1 MSEIILHHYWTSPF
15 SETVRMALGAKG
27 LAWRSVEQPVI
38 MPKPHLIALTGGYR
52 RIPVLQIGAD
62 IYCDT
67 QLILRELERR
77 FPNPTLVQPGEEGL
91 GWAVRAW
98 VERSFFQTSVGLIFG
113 TIADSVP
120 EAFLKDRE
128 ALSGRA
134 FDTSAMK
141 AAAPLLKGQWRAQ
154 AAWIEAQL
162 SVGGPFLAGAKPGL
176 SDVAAAMPFWW
187 VRATL
192 GDAAAPLTA
201 GLTHVEAWMAR
212 MRALGHGAHTPMSP
226 EEAVAV
232 ARDAA
237 PETARASAQ
246 DIQGLTA
253 GQDAVA
259 MADDYGRDP
268 IAGRVHFIDAQEI
281 ALLRGSA
288 ETGPVC
294 VHFPRAGYFARAA

>member
-15 SETVRMALGAKG
+15 SETVRMALGAKR

-38 MPKPHLIALTGGYR
+38 MPKPHLTPLTGGYR
-52 RIPVLQIGAD
+52 RIPVMQIGAD
-62 IYCDT
+62 LYCDS

-77 FPNPTLVQPGEEGL
+77 FPNPALVQPGEAGV

-113 TIADSVP
+113 AIADSVP

-134 FDTSAMK
+134 FDTAAMK

-154 AAWIEAQL
+154 AEWIEAQL
-162 SVGGPFLAGAKPGL
+162 SVGGPFLAGAAVGL

-187 VRATL
+187 VRAAL

-212 MRALGHGAHTPMSP
+212 IRALGHGTHTPMAP
-226 EEAVAV
+226 EEAVGV
-232 ARDAA
+232 ARDTQ
-237 PETARASAQ
+237 PEAARASSSE
-246 DIQGLTA
+246 IQGLSA
-253 GQDAVA
+253 GQNAIV

-268 IAGRVHFIDAQEI
+268 IAGLVHFVDAQEI
-281 ALLRGSA
+281 AITRESP
-288 ETGPVC
+288 ETGTVC
-294 VHFPRAGYFARAA
+294 VHFPRAGYVARAA